1 MGIRI
6 SMKDGFVRMGWDKL
20 GGAPSTA
27 LGTQQM
33 IPKCCLRT
41 ERRSPGRQLWQWK
54 AAVCPLQGKLFDGFI
69 RFLFKMVTH
78 SCICFGKCYS
88 MEHTSC
94 FCKISMILKK
104 PPKLQACSWDKG
116 DGIKRTKLSSS
127 LRTAPGFSFPS
138 FELFLVSFQLTWV
151 VRSKGPLRNYLVP
164 LSALKLNRGSKN
176 HGGHCSGEKCY
187 RVN

>member
-1 MGIRI
+1 
-6 SMKDGFVRMGWDKL
+6 
-20 GGAPSTA
+20 
-27 LGTQQM
+27 M
-33 IPKCCLRT
+33 ITKCCLRT
-41 ERRSPGRQLWQWK
+41 ERWPPGRQLWQWK

-88 MEHTSC
+88 MEHTSY

-104 PPKLQACSWDKG
+104 PPKLQACSWD
-116 DGIKRTKLSSS
+116 TKVTA
-127 LRTAPGFSFPS
+127 LRELNYPQV
-138 FELFLVSFQLTWV
+138 FEQLLDSHFLPLFLVSFQLTWV

-176 HGGHCSGEKCY
+176 HGGHCLGEKSY